1 MKKQKALSI
10 PADHPAFAGH
20 FPDMPIVPGVVL
32 LDEVMHAIVSETG
45 LPATTWQVSAV
56 KFLSPLKPGE
66 SITIEHEQSDNGGI
80 KFEVQCAGLEGNQR
94 TILMGNLVLKSEPS
108 ESGA

>member
-1 MKKQKALSI
+1 MKKQKTLSI

-20 FPDMPIVPGVVL
+20 FPDIPIVPGVVL
-32 LDEVMHAIVSETG
+32 LDEVMHAIVTETG

-66 SITIEHEQSDNGGI
+66 SITIEHEQSANGGI
-80 KFEVQCAGLEGNQR
+80 KFEVQCAGLEGSQR
-94 TILMGNLVLKSEPS
+94 TILMGNLVLKSNPS